1 MDEDE
6 IKDTESK
13 ETEETTEEKPE
24 VKEKPEGKK
33 EEKVEQ
39 KVDLD
44 ALTERIRK
52 EEKEKLYAS
61 FEKYKAD
68 AKTAEEARKAAEA
81 KLKEYENKNL
91 TAEEQ
96 AALRFTELEE
106 SNKQLKSQLQEIVTL
121 ANDKITAL
129 QLELAKK
136 EILSKYGDEIIEEL
150 VSGNSL
156 EELAESA
163 EKAHRRYKVITEAA
177 VSKAKE
183 TPKQK
188 EQIGTGLGPSSDK
201 LNSSPTI
208 ADIKKIDDPKEWE
221 KMKAKLLEEALRK

>member
-6 IKDTESK
+6 IKGTESK

-24 VKEKPEGKK
+24 VKPEGKK

-68 AKTAEEARKAAEA
+68 AKTAEEAKKAAED

-106 SNKQLKSQLQEIVTL
+106 SNKQLQSQLQEIVTL
-121 ANDKITAL
+121 ANDKITTL

-136 EILSKYGDEIIEEL
+136 EILSKYGDEILEEL

-163 EKAHRRYKVITEAA
+163 EKAHRRYKAITEAA

-183 TPKQK
+183 TPKPK

-221 KMKAKLLEEALRK
+221 KMRAKLLEEALRQ